1 MEQTREE
8 ASGALGAPQWPQ
20 KPPTGSNP
28 FSNPRHS
35 TNRNG
40 VEPQELHKRGR
51 DDHSQ
56 LAVASRRGQ
65 TTGSTVSGLD
75 SPGRVTPVSA
85 ASHASHASP
94 TFLNSDGAQP
104 RPVLFA
110 LPVAAR
116 KNGRQH
122 ASAFSAPQKASAAS
136 SSDTQRPVAP
146 VSAAQ
151 PTPVKLNESRSG
163 ASNLAADTHSR
174 TLAPQTRHA
183 VAGHSTQTA
192 PPADTLKSLPKLITH
207 APVVNG
213 SRAGSDSSRQPGSA
227 GDVRGSTVG
236 QSPTGQLSADSP
248 PVSKPILKMKRTGQN
263 YPISSP
269 RSSSPLR
276 TPTSLHQRKTISPNR
291 KTASVPQGGS
301 SLSKAPESPQGRGV
315 GSSTGS
321 NTSAQILT
329 NCKTNALNRQYKSA
343 DTRYSKW
350 KFNAWEVGKG
360 IHRQTSNSCR
370 WAIETSVNRD

>member
-8 ASGALGAPQWPQ
+8 AQWPQ

-35 TNRNG
+35 TKRSG
-40 VEPQELHKRGR
+40 FEPQELHKLGR
-51 DDHSQ
+51 EDHSQ

-65 TTGSTVSGLD
+65 TAGSTVSGLD

-85 ASHASHASP
+85 ASHASP
-94 TFLNSDGAQP
+94 TFPNSNGAQP
-104 RPVLFA
+104 RHVSFA
-110 LPVAAR
+110 LPPVAAR
-116 KNGRQH
+116 KNGRRH

-151 PTPVKLNESRSG
+151 PTPAKLNESPSRPP
-163 ASNLAADTHSR
+163 NPAADT
-174 TLAPQTRHA
+174 PQTRHA

-192 PPADTLKSLPKLITH
+192 PPADALKSLPKLITH

-213 SRAGSDSSRQPGSA
+213 SRAGSDSSRQPGST

-263 YPISSP
+263 FPISSP

-291 KTASVPQGGS
+291 KTASVPQGAS
-301 SLSKAPESPQGRGV
+301 SLSKAPESPQSRGF
-315 GSSTGS
+315 GSSTVVNGSIVGEKTGS
-321 NTSAQILT
+321 NPSAQLST
-329 NCKTNALNRQYKSA
+329 NCRTNAFGRQYKSA
-343 DTRYSKW
+343 DMRYSKW
-350 KFNAWEVGKG
+350 KFNKWEVGKG
-360 IHRQTSNSCR
+360 IHRQTSNSC
-370 WAIETSVNRD
+370 